1 MQVKKVEV
9 VILDFDE
16 EKRRLSLGM
25 KQTTQNPWDDI
36 SKQFTTG
43 SEHEGKIANITEFGL
58 FIKITDEVD
67 GLIHINDLSWEQKP
81 EEAVKKFKKG
91 DLVKYKVLEIDVDK
105 ERIALGVKQLEKDPF
120 SEAVKDDIK
129 IGKVVTCVIENVL
142 DTGLEVV
149 VDGTL
154 SGFIKRTGLS
164 RDKDEQKSSRFAK
177 GEKVDA
183 MITSVDTNSRKTL
196 LSIKAMELED
206 EKQAMKDYG
215 SADSGASLG
224 DILGAALE
232 AKSTNN
238 TENKKEEKEDK
249 EKNKDN
255 KKEDK

>member
-1 MQVKKVEV
+1 
-9 VILDFDE
+9 
-16 EKRRLSLGM
+16 M

-36 SKQFTTG
+36 SKKFTTG

-91 DLVKYKVLEIDVDK
+91 DLVKYKVLEIDVEK

-142 DTGLEVV
+142 DTGLEVS

-183 MITSVDTNSRKTL
+183 MITSVDTNSRKLL

-238 TENKKEEKEDK
+238 TEIKKEKKEDK